1 MGNSTRDRRRI
12 LQAAYLRTAYWIHAD
27 GRDFKVSVGRNAV
40 ALERWLGKNRW
51 NCWAFIGACNPG
63 ARLLSGRVNR
73 NRHRALVARL
83 AAQGRKWFAAV
94 AVPAGGSWPSE
105 PSVFVPGMA
114 IVEASRT
121 ARRFGQN
128 ALIFGRRSQAPRLL
142 WCKQP

>member
-1 MGNSTRDRRRI
+1 MGSSACDRRRV
-12 LQAAYLRTAYWIHAD
+12 LQTAYLRTTYVISAD
-27 GRDFKVSVGRNAV
+27 GRDFKVSVGRSAV
-40 ALERWLGKNRW
+40 ALDRWLAENRW
-51 NCWAFIGACNPG
+51 HCWAFIGACNPS

-73 NRHRALVARL
+73 LRHRALVTLL
-83 AAQGRKWFAAV
+83 AAQGRDWFPAL

-114 IVEASRT
+114 ILEASRI

-142 WCKQP
+142 WCKPP